1 MSDTPLRVVG
11 LMSGTSLDG
20 IDAAIVD
27 FEGTSEADLR
37 WRSVGFV
44 SQPFTG
50 AQREELHEAMVRG
63 GPAELCAV
71 HGRLGEWFAQAVA
84 HVCEASNVALDSVH
98 LVGSHGQTIWHQP
111 PANGQRGFTLQL
123 GCPSTLAERTGLP
136 VVSDFRTR
144 DMAAGGQG
152 APLVPW
158 VDRALFSA
166 PGRRRALQNIGG
178 MGNVTWLPA
187 RGEEAGLLAFDTGP
201 GNVLIDAA
209 VELATDGQE
218 TFDRD
223 GHWARSGAVQHEL
236 LRELLQHPFY
246 AAPPPKSTGREA
258 FGKAMVRDLAA
269 RHGAGGR
276 MAWPDFIATLTA
288 LTARTIGEAY
298 RTWLLPRGL
307 DEVFITGGGARNPVL
322 LEMIRGELVFLSVR
336 TGDALGVDGDAKE
349 AVAFAALAWAHVR
362 GVPCNVPS
370 ATGAQ
375 GPRVLGSYT
384 PGLSLRA

>member
-1 MSDTPLRVVG
+1 
-11 LMSGTSLDG
+11 
-20 IDAAIVD
+20 
-27 FEGTSEADLR
+27 
-37 WRSVGFV
+37 
-44 SQPFTG
+44 
-50 AQREELHEAMVRG
+50 
-63 GPAELCAV
+63 
-71 HGRLGEWFAQAVA
+71 
-84 HVCEASNVALDSVH
+84 
-98 LVGSHGQTIWHQP
+98 
-111 PANGQRGFTLQL
+111 
-123 GCPSTLAERTGLP
+123 

-336 TGDALGVDGDAKE
+336 TGRGFRGARLGPCARCALQRAQCHRRPGASRAGLVHAGTVIAGLTRNSGCSRRYPLPVCASLARCSSNSFSRVF
-349 AVAFAALAWAHVR
+349 AVIAAAR
-362 GVPCNVPS
+362 MNS
-370 ATGAQ
+370 A
-375 GPRVLGSYT
+375 
-384 PGLSLRA
+384 RASS